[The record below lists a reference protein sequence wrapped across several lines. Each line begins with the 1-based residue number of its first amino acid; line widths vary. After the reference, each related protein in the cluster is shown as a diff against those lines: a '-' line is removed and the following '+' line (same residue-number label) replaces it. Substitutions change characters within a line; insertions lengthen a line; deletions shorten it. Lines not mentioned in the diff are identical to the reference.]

1 MPRAL
6 IFVDAGRRVLGCDA
20 RARAMLDSGSPIV
33 QTGGRLAFVD
43 ALADARL
50 GDALEALL
58 GAQACRSAAG
68 GPATGFVCR
77 ERAPAQ
83 GSCRVRLTRMDAPA
97 PALAVGAT
105 APQGCV
111 LVELRPLSS
120 GGAQPGPDPDLVA
133 LAWGLTRAQAR
144 VAVAIASGR
153 TPAQVAREFGV
164 TVRTIRSHLSGVYEA
179 LGLQGQLELARRLYA
194 FPEPSGGGGGAE
206 IVAVAGTPARRRR

>member
-20 RARAMLDSGSPIV
+20 RARAMFDAGSPIV

-50 GDALEALL
+50 GDGLEALL

-77 ERAPAQ
+77 ERAPAP
-83 GSCRVRLTRMDAPA
+83 GACRVRLTRMDAPA
-97 PALAVGAT
+97 PALAVGT
-105 APQGCV
+105 PAPHGCV
-111 LVELRPLSS
+111 LVELRPIPS

-194 FPEPSGGGGGAE
+194 FPEPSGGDGAE
-206 IVAVAGTPARRRR
+206 IVAVAGAPARRRR